1 MEREKGK
8 KEKREEE
15 VSGAGRPWVAV
26 PLGQRRAVAQAK
38 GEKCAILVEGGGFG
52 GWRNSVS
59 ESDERLG

>member
-1 MEREKGK
+1 VEREKGK

-38 GEKCAILVEGGGFG
+38 GEKRATPVEGGGFG
-52 GWRNSVS
+52 G
-59 ESDERLG
+59 